1 MVKDLG
7 EWEKPLSR
15 IVNFV
20 GFVDKIHRK
29 NVLYKA
35 VYLKSF
41 FDKKGVLVSSLDKI
55 LEISNNQEEIMQHAV
70 RCMGF
75 RGKYEVLDPK
85 KIKSANGDYDLCILS
100 EPLSYKQMK
109 IILAN
114 NFLRAF

>member
-1 MVKDLG
+1 MIKDLG

-20 GFVDKIHRK
+20 GFVDKIHKK

-35 VYLKSF
+35 IYLKGF
-41 FDKKGVLVSSLDKI
+41 FDKKGVLVSRLDRI
-55 LEISNNQEEIMQHAV
+55 VEISNNQEEMMQHAA

-75 RGKYEVLDPK
+75 RGKYEILHPK
-85 KIKSANGDYDLCILS
+85 KLKSATGDYDLCILS
-100 EPLSYKQMK
+100 EPISYNQMK
-109 IILAN
+109 TISAN